1 MTYIMALAYE
11 ENYKKQGLPHNLSL
25 SDRHKLTL
33 SGVEDV
39 ESFDEAA
46 ITLYTSGGMLLVR
59 GSGLKIEKLSID
71 GGELTVDGKI
81 DSLEYSDAPPP
92 RKGFWSRVFG

>member
-1 MTYIMALAYE
+1 MAMTYE

-25 SDRHKLTL
+25 IERHKLSL

-71 GGELTVDGKI
+71 GGELAVEGKI
-81 DSLEYSDAPPP
+81 DSLEYSDAPST
-92 RKGFWSRVFG
+92 RRGFWARVFG